1 MAEKN
6 NLEKNRDNLIKQKE
20 LYLYELA
27 LKLTIDLENYDE
39 NSTIDPL
46 DPKYNFHVI
55 IRKNLSIL
63 KNLI

>member
-1 MAEKN
+1 MAEKS

-27 LKLTIDLENYDE
+27 LKLAIDLENYDE

-46 DPKYNFHVI
+46 DPKYNLHVS

>member
-27 LKLTIDLENYDE
+27 LKLNIDLENYDE
-39 NSTIDPL
+39 NSIIDPL